1 MTEFLYSALEGG
13 FSINS
18 FCFLSL
24 IPFTRVWGY
33 DVSSCEHTILW
44 TIDFEQNEDLIY
56 HTLSA
61 TKPFRP
67 SFYRLCLSKEDNTSR
82 FIYINQDLF
91 IYIKIYLYKSRFI
104 YIHQDLFV
112 YIKFH
117 ISVLRLIYV
126 KIHIHR
132 DCDKLTSSIKSNWF
146 AWLILSSLRCRS
158 TRSLSTVYCG
168 RPS

>member
-18 FCFLSL
+18 FCFLRV

-44 TIDFEQNEDLIY
+44 TTDFEQNEDLIY
-56 HTLSA
+56 QTLSA

-104 YIHQDLFV
+104 YIHQDLFT
-112 YIKFH
+112 YIKIH
-117 ISVLRLIYV
+117 SPISRFIYIYQDSMIWWRNEFEMV
-126 KIHIHR
+126 QIE
-132 DCDKLTSSIKSNWF
+132 DCDLDGYAPGRLLSRRVL
-146 AWLILSSLRCRS
+146 AWLGS
-158 TRSLSTVYCG
+158 
-168 RPS
+168 

>member
-91 IYIKIYLYKSRFI
+91 IYISRFI
-104 YIHQDLFV
+104 YINQDLFI
-112 YIKFH
+112 YIKIYSF
-117 ISVLRLIYV
+117 ISGFIHLYQDLFIY
-126 KIHIHR
+126 
-132 DCDKLTSSIKSNWF
+132 IKT
-146 AWLILSSLRCRS
+146 I
-158 TRSLSTVYCG
+158 
-168 RPS
+168 

>member
-18 FCFLSL
+18 FCFLRL

-91 IYIKIYLYKSRFI
+91 IYISRFI
-104 YIHQDLFV
+104 YINQDLFI
-112 YIKFH
+112 YIKIYSL
-117 ISVLRLIYV
+117 ISRFIHLYQDLFIY
-126 KIHIHR
+126 
-132 DCDKLTSSIKSNWF
+132 IKT
-146 AWLILSSLRCRS
+146 A
-158 TRSLSTVYCG
+158 
-168 RPS
+168 

>member
-67 SFYRLCLSKEDNTSR
+67 SLYRLCLCKEDNTSRFIYVNKDLFTYISR

-91 IYIKIYLYKSRFI
+91 IYIKIYSFISRFI
-104 YIHQDLFV
+104 HLYQDLFI
-112 YIKFH
+112 YIKT
-117 ISVLRLIYV
+117 IWLDDVVNLKLVQIE
-126 KIHIHR
+126 
-132 DCDKLTSSIKSNWF
+132 DCDLDGYARAKL
-146 AWLILSSLRCRS
+146 LSRRVLARLGS
-158 TRSLSTVYCG
+158 
-168 RPS
+168 

>member
-18 FCFLSL
+18 FCFLRL

-82 FIYINQDLF
+82 FIYINQDLLYISRFIYINQDLF
-91 IYIKIYLYKSRFI
+91 IYIKIYSLISRFI
-104 YIHQDLFV
+104 HLYQDLFI
-112 YIKFH
+112 YIK
-117 ISVLRLIYV
+117 
-126 KIHIHR
+126 
-132 DCDKLTSSIKSNWF
+132 T
-146 AWLILSSLRCRS
+146 A
-158 TRSLSTVYCG
+158 
-168 RPS
+168 

>member
-91 IYIKIYLYKSRFI
+91 IYIKIYSFISRFI
-104 YIHQDLFV
+104 HLYQDLFI
-112 YIKFH
+112 YIKT
-117 ISVLRLIYV
+117 IWLDDVINLKWVQIE
-126 KIHIHR
+126 
-132 DCDKLTSSIKSNWF
+132 DCDLDGY
-146 AWLILSSLRCRS
+146 ARARLLSRRVLARLGS
-158 TRSLSTVYCG
+158 
-168 RPS
+168 